1 MSTPTAT
8 TPEVTHEVPGF
19 LMTRYIA
26 ETLWGQILKDFEV
39 YEPGDAGTMI
49 WLLGKLG
56 YEPAFDFMT
65 SEYRQLEALARSAK
79 STKAPEP
86 TVPHHYMA
94 SLYGGSGGIYVSLDK
109 AAARHEAELDAGRGN
124 IMSFRPATEDE
135 VAWHRSM
142 GGRIQIVEPAPNPGH
157 YMGEDR

>member
-1 MSTPTAT
+1 MSTS
-8 TPEVTHEVPGF
+8 TPDREPLQVKGF
-19 LMTRYIA
+19 HAHMNIMEA
-26 ETLWGQILKDFEV
+26 IWGAILKDHEF
-39 YEPGDAGTMI
+39 YEPAEAATMVYG
-49 WLLGKLG
+49 LGKIG
-56 YEPAFDFMT
+56 YEPAFGFMT
-65 SEYRQLEALARSAK
+65 HEYSLLVENAK
-79 STKAPEP
+79 SATTTKEPEP
-86 TVPHHYMA
+86 TVPHHYLA

-109 AAARHEAELDAGRGN
+109 TAARREAELDAGRGN